1 MRLGLVGLGRM
12 GGPMAW
18 RLLDVGHDVIGCDVA
33 PSAAD
38 RARRAGVD
46 AVGALPA
53 LIRALEIP
61 RVIWLMLPAGAIT
74 AQVLDQLAELLS
86 PGDLVVDGGNSDWR
100 HAGPRSERLAA
111 GGIRFLDVGVS
122 GGQWGWRHGY
132 GLSVGGALAA
142 PDAVAPVGPVGAGH
156 FVKAVHNGVEY
167 ALLQAY
173 AEGYALLCAHQDLD
187 ALAAM
192 RVWQAG
198 CVARSFVL
206 EQTVAALADDP
217 ALAGVGTAVAET
229 GMGRWTAEEAI
240 RLAVATPVLTAALQA
255 RFAGQGRSGLVTRA
269 TAMRWMYLGVTAYV
283 AGETV
288 TPAIGD
294 DDLLV
299 CLSAS
304 GRSGAILAHAATA
317 GAVGA
322 RIVALTAT
330 PNSPLAG
337 AADLVVVIPA
347 GTGVASVQ
355 HAGSLFE
362 QTCLILGDVLCGVFQ
377 QLHAIADRDLD
388 RQHAN

>member
-1 MRLGLVGLGRM
+1 
-12 GGPMAW
+12 
-18 RLLDVGHDVIGCDVA
+18 
-33 PSAAD
+33 
-38 RARRAGVD
+38 
-46 AVGALPA
+46 
-53 LIRALEIP
+53 
-61 RVIWLMLPAGAIT
+61 MLPAGAIT

-132 GLSVGGALAA
+132 GLSVGGALADFERLRPVLEALAA

-255 RFAGQGRSGLVTRA
+255 RFASRDDTR
-269 TAMRWMYLGVTAYV
+269 
-283 AGETV
+283 
-288 TPAIGD
+288 PANR
-294 DDLLV
+294 LLV
-299 CLSAS
+299 
-304 GRSGAILAHAATA
+304 AAR
-317 GAVGA
+317 A
-322 RIVALTAT
+322 RIGGH
-330 PNSPLAG
+330 SG
-337 AADLVVVIPA
+337 
-347 GTGVASVQ
+347 
-355 HAGSLFE
+355 HA
-362 QTCLILGDVLCGVFQ
+362 
-377 QLHAIADRDLD
+377 
-388 RQHAN
+388 

>member
-1 MRLGLVGLGRM
+1 MPESV
-12 GGPMAW
+12 
-18 RLLDVGHDVIGCDVA
+18 
-33 PSAAD
+33 PSPAGTASQPD
-38 RARRAGVD
+38 PGYGAIVSRAGEVVAEIRRVID
-46 AVGALPA
+46 AVDP
-53 LIRALEIP
+53 
-61 RVIWLMLPAGAIT
+61 V
-74 AQVLDQLAELLS
+74 
-86 PGDLVVDGGNSDWR
+86 
-100 HAGPRSERLAA
+100 
-111 GGIRFLDVGVS
+111 
-122 GGQWGWRHGY
+122 
-132 GLSVGGALAA
+132 ALAA
-142 PDAVAPVGPVGAGH
+142 
-156 FVKAVHNGVEY
+156 
-167 ALLQAY
+167 L
-173 AEGYALLCAHQDLD
+173 
-187 ALAAM
+187 LAA
-192 RVWQAG
+192 AG
-198 CVARSFVL
+198 
-206 EQTVAALADDP
+206 
-217 ALAGVGTAVAET
+217 
-229 GMGRWTAEEAI
+229 
-240 RLAVATPVLTAALQA
+240 QA
-255 RFAGQGRSGLVTRA
+255 RRLFFSGQGRSGLVTRA
-269 TAMRWMYLGVTAYV
+269 TAMRWMHLGVTAYV

-388 RQHAN
+388 RQHANLP

>member
-132 GLSVGGALAA
+132 GLSVGGALADFERLRPVLEALAA

-156 FVKAVHNGVEY
+156 FVKAVHNGVE
-167 ALLQAY
+167 
-173 AEGYALLCAHQDLD
+173 YALLCAHQDLD

-255 RFAGQGRSGLVTRA
+255 RFASRDDTR
-269 TAMRWMYLGVTAYV
+269 
-283 AGETV
+283 
-288 TPAIGD
+288 PANR
-294 DDLLV
+294 LLV
-299 CLSAS
+299 
-304 GRSGAILAHAATA
+304 AAR
-317 GAVGA
+317 A
-322 RIVALTAT
+322 RIGGH
-330 PNSPLAG
+330 SG
-337 AADLVVVIPA
+337 
-347 GTGVASVQ
+347 
-355 HAGSLFE
+355 HA
-362 QTCLILGDVLCGVFQ
+362 
-377 QLHAIADRDLD
+377 
-388 RQHAN
+388 

>member
-1 MRLGLVGLGRM
+1 M
-12 GGPMAW
+12 
-18 RLLDVGHDVIGCDVA
+18 
-33 PSAAD
+33 
-38 RARRAGVD
+38 
-46 AVGALPA
+46 
-53 LIRALEIP
+53 
-61 RVIWLMLPAGAIT
+61 
-74 AQVLDQLAELLS
+74 LDQLAELLS

-100 HAGPRSERLAA
+100 HAGPRIERLAA

-132 GLSVGGALAA
+132 GLSVGGALADFERLRPVLEALAA

-173 AEGYALLCAHQDLD
+173 AEGYALLYAHQDLD

-255 RFAGQGRSGLVTRA
+255 RFASRDDTR
-269 TAMRWMYLGVTAYV
+269 
-283 AGETV
+283 
-288 TPAIGD
+288 PANQ
-294 DDLLV
+294 LLV
-299 CLSAS
+299 
-304 GRSGAILAHAATA
+304 AAR
-317 GAVGA
+317 A
-322 RIVALTAT
+322 RIGGH
-330 PNSPLAG
+330 SG
-337 AADLVVVIPA
+337 
-347 GTGVASVQ
+347 
-355 HAGSLFE
+355 HA
-362 QTCLILGDVLCGVFQ
+362 
-377 QLHAIADRDLD
+377 
-388 RQHAN
+388 